1 MSIARPFA
9 FTEALAMPE
18 LAFSR
23 RAAMRGLGAAGLL
36 AALTGCG
43 VPAAFVPEYRREGQ
57 DRSARDRSVSFSNWP
72 LYIDTD
78 DEDENRRPTLDAFS
92 EKTGIDVRYTEEI
105 NDNDEFFGK
114 VSPSLMNHQETGHD
128 LVVVS
133 DWMAA
138 RFVHLGWAQTMD
150 RSAQPNVAKRLDP
163 QLRSPAFDEGRLH
176 TVPWQSGITGI
187 AYNRKALGREIK
199 SVKDLWQPDLAGK
212 VTLFSG
218 LDESF
223 SLLMQGNGVDVTR
236 WTESDFHRMCD
247 QVESM
252 VKKRHIRRFTGN
264 DYTSDLSKGDVLA
277 CQAYSGDVIQLQA
290 DNPDIEFVVPEEGAE
305 LWAESMLIPNLARH
319 KANAEALID
328 FYYDPEV
335 AAKLAAAVNY
345 VCPVPAAREVLAA
358 SEDKETA
365 ELAENPLIFP
375 DDEMRKRLVLARDI
389 SSAERAPLAKR
400 WNAIVGL

>member
-1 MSIARPFA
+1 
-9 FTEALAMPE
+9 MPE
-18 LAFSR
+18 LPFTR
-23 RAAMRGLGAAGLL
+23 RSVLRGLGAAGLVSAL
-36 AALTGCG
+36 AGCG
-43 VPAAFVPEYRREGQ
+43 VPAAYVPEGRRGGP
-57 DRSARDRSVSFSNWP
+57 DRSGRDKSVSFSNWP

-78 DEDENRRPTLDAFS
+78 EEDETKRPTLESFS
-92 EKTGIDVRYTEEI
+92 ERTGIAVRYTEEI

-114 VSPSLMNHQETGHD
+114 VGPALMNHQETGHD

-138 RFVHLGWAQTMD
+138 RFVHLGWAQRMD
-150 RSAQPNVAKRLDP
+150 RSGQSNVARNLDP

-187 AYNRKALGREIK
+187 AYNRKALGREIR

-223 SLLMQGNGVDVTR
+223 ALLMQGNGVDVTR
-236 WTESDFHRMCD
+236 WTEADFHRVCD
-247 QVESM
+247 QVEQL
-252 VKKRHIRRFTGN
+252 VKKKHIRRFTGN

-277 CQAYSGDVIQLQA
+277 CQAYSGDAIQLQA
-290 DNPDIEFVVPEEGAE
+290 DNPDIEFVIPEEGAE
-305 LWAESMLIPNLARH
+305 LWAESLLIPNLARH
-319 KANAEALID
+319 KVNAEALID
-328 FYYDPEV
+328 HYYDPEV
-335 AAKLAAAVNY
+335 AAELAASVNY

-358 SEDKETA
+358 AEDKETA

-375 DDEMRKRLVLARDI
+375 DEDMRKRLAVARDI
-389 SSAERAPLAKR
+389 SAAERRTLAKR

>member
-1 MSIARPFA
+1 
-9 FTEALAMPE
+9 MPQ

-23 RAAMRGLGAAGLL
+23 RAALAGLGAAGLS
-36 AALTGCG
+36 AALAGCG
-43 VPAAFVPEYRREGQ
+43 VPPAYVPEEGRVGA
-57 DRSARDRSVSFSNWP
+57 DLSERDRSVAFSNWP

-78 DEDENRRPTLDAFS
+78 EEDEESRPTLEAFS
-92 EKTGIDVRYTEEI
+92 ERTGIEVRYSEEI

-114 VSPSLMNHQETGHD
+114 VSPALMNRQETGHD

-138 RFVHLGWAQTMD
+138 RFVHLGWAQKMD
-150 RSAQPNVAKRLDP
+150 RSAQPNVTRHLDP

-199 SVKDLWQPDLAGK
+199 SVQDLWHPDLAGK

-223 SLLMQGNGVDVTR
+223 GLLMQGNGVDVTR

-247 QVESM
+247 QVESL

-277 CQAYSGDVIQLQA
+277 CQAYSGDAIQLQA
-290 DNPDIEFVVPEEGAE
+290 DNPDIEFVVPEEGGE
-305 LWAESMLIPNLARH
+305 LWAESLLVPNLARH
-319 KANAEALID
+319 KANAEVLVD
-328 FYYDPEV
+328 HYYDPQV
-335 AAKLAAAVNY
+335 AAQLAASVNY
-345 VCPVPAAREVLAA
+345 VCPVPAAREVLAG
-358 SEDKETA
+358 SDDKETA
-365 ELAENPLIFP
+365 ELAENPLVFP
-375 DDEMRKRLVLARDI
+375 DDDMRRRLAVARDI
-389 SSAERAPLAKR
+389 SSAERRSLARR

>member
-1 MSIARPFA
+1 
-9 FTEALAMPE
+9 MPE

-23 RAAMRGLGAAGLL
+23 RTALRGLGAAGLF

-43 VPAAFVPEYRREGQ
+43 VPAAYVPEDRRGGPDQ
-57 DRSARDRSVSFSNWP
+57 SGRDKRVAFSNWP

-78 DEDENRRPTLDAFS
+78 EQDGERRPTLDAFS
-92 EKTGIDVRYTEEI
+92 EKTGIEVRYTEEI

-114 VSPSLMNHQETGHD
+114 VSPALMNHQETGHD

-138 RFVHLGWAQTMD
+138 RFVHLGWAQKMD
-150 RSAQPNVAKRLDP
+150 RSAQPNVAAHLDP

-199 SVKDLWQPDLAGK
+199 SVKDLWHPDLAGK

-223 SLLMQGNGVDVTR
+223 ALLMQGNGVDVTR

-252 VKKRHIRRFTGN
+252 VKKQHIRRFTGN

-277 CQAYSGDVIQLQA
+277 CQAYSGDAIQLQA

-305 LWAESMLIPNLARH
+305 LWAESLLVPNLARH
-319 KANAEALID
+319 KANAEALVD
-328 FYYDPEV
+328 YYYAPEV
-335 AAKLAAAVNY
+335 AAELAAAVKY
-345 VCPVPAAREVLAA
+345 VCPVPAAREVLAG
-358 SEDKETA
+358 SGDKGTA
-365 ELAENPLIFP
+365 RLAENPLIFP
-375 DDEMRKRLVLARDI
+375 DEEMRKRLVVARDM
-389 SSAERAPLAKR
+389 SSAERRSLAQR

>member
-1 MSIARPFA
+1 
-9 FTEALAMPE
+9 MPE

-23 RAAMRGLGAAGLL
+23 RAALRGLGSAGLL
-36 AALTGCG
+36 AALAGCG
-43 VPAAFVPEYRREGQ
+43 VPAAYVPEGRREGQ
-57 DRSARDRSVSFSNWP
+57 DHSESDRSVSFSNWP

-78 DEDENRRPTLDAFS
+78 EEDESRRPTLAAFT
-92 EKTGIDVRYTEEI
+92 EKTGIEVRYTEEI

-114 VSPSLMNHQETGHD
+114 VSPSLMNGQQTGHD

-138 RFVHLGWAQTMD
+138 RFVHLGWAQEMD
-150 RSAQPNVAKRLDP
+150 RSAQANVAEHLDP

-199 SVKDLWQPDLAGK
+199 SVKDLWHPDLAGK

-223 SLLMQGNGVDVTR
+223 SLLMQGNGVDVTK

-252 VKKRHIRRFTGN
+252 VKKKHIRRFTGN

-277 CQAYSGDVIQLQA
+277 CQAYSGDAIQLQA

-305 LWAESMLIPNLARH
+305 LWAESLLVPNLARH

-328 FYYDPEV
+328 FYYDPEI
-335 AAKLAAAVNY
+335 AALLAASVNY

-358 SEDKETA
+358 SDDEETA

-375 DDEMRKRLVLARDI
+375 DDDMRKRLVVARDI
-389 SSAERAPLAKR
+389 SAAERAAFAKR

>member
-1 MSIARPFA
+1 
-9 FTEALAMPE
+9 MPE

-23 RAAMRGLGAAGLL
+23 RAALRGLGAAGLL
-36 AALTGCG
+36 AGLTGCG
-43 VPAAFVPEYRREGQ
+43 VPAAYVPESRREGR
-57 DRSARDRSVSFSNWP
+57 DRSGSDRSVSFSNWP

-78 DEDENRRPTLDAFS
+78 EEDESRRPTLDAFA
-92 EKTGIDVRYTEEI
+92 EKTGIEVRYTEEI

-114 VSPSLMNHQETGHD
+114 ISPALMNHQQTGHD
-128 LVVVS
+128 VVVVS

-138 RFVHLGWAQTMD
+138 RFVHLGWAQKME
-150 RSAQPNVAKRLDP
+150 RSAQANVSKYLDP
-163 QLRSPAFDEGRLH
+163 QLRSPAFDAGRLH

-199 SVKDLWQPDLAGK
+199 SVQDLWHPDLAGK

-223 SLLMQGNGVDVTR
+223 SLLMQGNGADVTK
-236 WTESDFHRMCD
+236 WTETDFHRMCD

-252 VKKRHIRRFTGN
+252 VKKKHIRRFTGN

-277 CQAYSGDVIQLQA
+277 CQAYSGDAIQLQA
-290 DNPDIEFVVPEEGAE
+290 DNPDIEFVVPEEGGE
-305 LWAESMLIPNLARH
+305 LWAESLLIPNLAPR

-328 FYYDPEV
+328 FYYDPEM
-335 AAKLAAAVNY
+335 AALLAASVNY

-358 SEDKETA
+358 SDDRETA

-375 DDEMRKRLVLARDI
+375 DEDMRKRLVVARDI
-389 SSAERAPLAKR
+389 SSAERSSFAKR
-400 WNAIVGL
+400 WNGIVGL